1 MSKFNNKTILVTGA
15 SSGIGLAMAKD
26 FASRGANLILT
37 ARSKDKLEQLAKELE
52 AQGTKTKVFVED
64 IGLPNSAKKLY
75 EQIKDEHID
84 IDILVNNAGY
94 GRWGTFDECPV
105 QDYENMIHLN
115 ITSLTELSYL
125 FLQDFEKKGSG
136 GIINVASVAAFYSI
150 PYSAVYAATKA
161 YVLSLSEA
169 LNFEYSRKGVHVMA
183 VCPGATESEFV
194 KVATVSSER
203 LQKRLASM
211 SDNKNV
217 KIQSAEDCSKEALDA
232 YESGKLYIITGK
244 SNRNLYAIS
253 RLFSRKTL
261 LNFVGRRFKKISG

>member
-1 MSKFNNKTILVTGA
+1 MRCFA
-15 SSGIGLAMAKD
+15 SSYRLKD
-26 FASRGANLILT
+26 LEIVENQIINLGRKCVSIV
-37 ARSKDKLEQLAKELE
+37 ADLAKEDEIEMLSKKSLE
-52 AQGTKTKVFVED
+52 HFK
-64 IGLPNSAKKLY
+64 N
-75 EQIKDEHID
+75 

-105 QDYENMIHLN
+105 GDYENMIHLN

-217 KIQSAEDCSKEALDA
+217 KIQSAEDCSSEALDA
-232 YESGKLYIITGK
+232 YEKGKLYIITGK
-244 SNRNLYAIS
+244 SNRSLYSIS